1 MSQSALNDDQL
12 QEALSL
18 YELHGSELRA
28 AEALGISRSA
38 MSNRLR
44 VARAKNAQNR
54 MKDSGTRPIDP
65 DTPEGFEVRQIST
78 GYDAAGNIT
87 GQWVGSRL
95 EGVHGETVPEG
106 HIVKGLSTL
115 VDEQGKT
122 RAQWIKT
129 TLDTSKAKT
138 ALEAAIE
145 AALEPLEPY
154 PVVPAPQQHLDAD
167 LLTLYTMTDCHV
179 GMLAWGLETGVPWDL
194 DIAERCLTEALFQ
207 VIDTAPASAIGL
219 LNELG
224 DFVHFDSMK
233 PVTAEHGNILDADS
247 RYQKVVKVVIRILRR
262 VIFHML
268 TKHNEVWV
276 LLNEGNHDPA
286 GSVWLR
292 EMFSI
297 LFEDNPRVI
306 VETSPVPYIAKEW
319 GCNMLGFHHGH
330 LSKKDS
336 LPQLFAAMF
345 AEMWGRTTNRHVH
358 TGHLH
363 HVHEIE
369 HPGITVLQH
378 PTLAAPD
385 AYAIRG
391 GWLSKRQAM
400 SITYH
405 RAKGQVGRGY
415 VIP

>member
-1 MSQSALNDDQL
+1 MAQKPLSMELM
-12 QEALSL
+12 QEALAL
-18 YELHGSELRA
+18 VDLHGTVA
-28 AEALGISRSA
+28 AA
-38 MSNRLR
+38 
-44 VARAKNAQNR
+44 ARATCIPRETLQHRVGRARAYAAQG
-54 MKDSGTRPIDP
+54 KLQVGDRPIQP
-65 DTPEGFEVRQIST
+65 DTPVGFEVRQIST
-78 GYDAAGNIT
+78 GYDANGNLT

-95 EGVHGETVPEG
+95 EGHYGETVPEG

-129 TLDTSKAKT
+129 AVDTSKVKT
-138 ALEAAIE
+138 ALDAAIE

-154 PVVPAPQQHLDAD
+154 PVVPVPQQHLDAD

-179 GMLAWGLETGVPWDL
+179 GMLAWGLETGAPWDL
-194 DIAERCLTEALFQ
+194 VIAEECLTKALFQ
-207 VIDTAPASAIGL
+207 MIDTAPASAVGL

-233 PVTAEHGNILDADS
+233 PVTAEHGHILDADS

-262 VIFHML
+262 VINYML

-292 EMFSI
+292 EMFSV
-297 LFEDNPRVI
+297 LFEDNPRVK
-306 VETSPVPYIAKEW
+306 VETSPVPYVVKEW
-319 GCNMLGFHHGH
+319 GCNMLGFYHGH
-330 LSKKDS
+330 LAKKDR
-336 LPQLFAAMF
+336 LPELFAAMF
-345 AEMWGRTTNRHVH
+345 APLWGRTTNRHVH

-363 HVHEIE
+363 HIHEIE

-391 GWLSKRQAM
+391 GWISKRQAM

-405 RAKGQVGRGY
+405 TAKGQVARGY
-415 VIP
+415 TIP